1 MAIFSKNLSIS
12 KALLDELKTSYPDR
26 LPSQEITLE
35 ELRYLQGQQSIIQK
49 LESLFEETLEEE

>member
-26 LPSQEITLE
+26 LPTQEITIE

-49 LESLFEETLEEE
+49 LESLFEETLEEI